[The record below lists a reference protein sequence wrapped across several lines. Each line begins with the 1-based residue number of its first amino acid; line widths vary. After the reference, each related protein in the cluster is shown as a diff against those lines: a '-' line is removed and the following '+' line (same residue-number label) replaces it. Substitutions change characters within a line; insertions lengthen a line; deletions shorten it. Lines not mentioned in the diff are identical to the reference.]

1 MWGNMFHELKIQQ
14 MQHQNYK
21 ENIGRSIIFMFRKTR
36 TKQHVARSILFQLV
50 G

>member
-21 ENIGRSIIFMFRKTR
+21 ENIGRSIFEEIKKKRL
-36 TKQHVARSILFQLV
+36 RSI
-50 G
+50 